1 MYNKNKFTK
10 WINLLIYGL
19 IILLVLVIILSMNN
33 FKKVSKGV
41 PKTEIT
47 QTLDEPK
54 IVLPTNDDIA
64 KAVIRLNNVNKS
76 IGDSVQIDYI
86 FDETTIEFVIND
98 YSIDYSDYENTQGLH
113 ILKSYIQGRFLTLYN
128 LVEEYTI
135 GRKVIINYYIKG
147 LNIATMYDGPETF
160 ILKS

>member
-1 MYNKNKFTK
+1 MNKNKQTK
-10 WINLLIYGL
+10 WIELLIHGL

-47 QTLDEPK
+47 QTLDEPE
-54 IVLPTNDDIA
+54 IVLPTNEDIA
-64 KAVIRLNNVNKS
+64 KVVISLNNTYKS
-76 IGDSVQIDYI
+76 IGDSIQIDYI

-98 YSIDYSDYENTQGLH
+98 YSINYNEYETTQGLH

-135 GRKVIINYYIKG
+135 GRKVIINYYIQG
-147 LNIATMYDGPETF
+147 LNIATMYDDPETF
-160 ILKS
+160 VLKS

>member
-1 MYNKNKFTK
+1 MNKNKQTK
-10 WINLLIYGL
+10 WVELLIHGL

-47 QTLDEPK
+47 QTLDEPE
-54 IVLPTNDDIA
+54 IVLPTNEDIA
-64 KAVIRLNNVNKS
+64 KVVISLNNTYKS
-76 IGDSVQIDYI
+76 IGDSIQIDYI

-98 YSIDYSDYENTQGLH
+98 YSINYNEYETTQGLH

-135 GRKVIINYYIKG
+135 GRKVIINYYIQG
-147 LNIATMYDGPETF
+147 LNIATMYDDPETF
-160 ILKS
+160 VLKS